1 MKNTINDKAFVSL
14 DGHVLIKDLT
24 SDTILLDKHNAIN
37 YENVVV
43 LLSNL
48 LSGADSSDFI
58 TNIAY
63 GNKGTIVDD
72 TGNILYRTPNT
83 GSASGTL
90 YSETFSKDISPFGDD
105 ENTIQVLHENGETYS
120 DIRIISTLDYAETGL
135 EDQSVIDN
143 SSSND
148 DSPYI
153 FDELGLRTATGLFI
167 SHIIF
172 HPIEKSANRKL
183 QIIYTIR
190 IRVGQ

>member
-63 GNKGTIVDD
+63 GNGGTIVDD

-90 YSETFSKDISPFGDD
+90 YSETFSKDISPFGDS

-120 DIRIISTLDYAETGL
+120 DIRIISTLEYAEAGL
-135 EDQSVIDN
+135 ESQSVIDN

-153 FDELGLRTATGLFI
+153 FDELGLRTAAGLFI